1 MLVGRRMEHYLG
13 DASCG
18 THKSTRSGLRT
29 SPITGTKFSS
39 LVFLFQFQTEI
50 MHRGLSGVEANQLL
64 NREMSQL
71 ATDLAT
77 DTAGGSRDKHGLPF
91 QQIADFVQI
100 NMDLLTTQQILD
112 TDLTDR
118 TLSPHLHVAPPSP
131 ELPTVFN
138 EACSQ

>member
-1 MLVGRRMEHYLG
+1 
-13 DASCG
+13 
-18 THKSTRSGLRT
+18 
-29 SPITGTKFSS
+29 
-39 LVFLFQFQTEI
+39 

-118 TLSPHLHVAPPSP
+118 TLRLTS
-131 ELPTVFN
+131 T
-138 EACSQ
+138 

>member
-1 MLVGRRMEHYLG
+1 MLVGRRMEHHLG
-13 DASCG
+13 VPVAEHIIHTVRAANIAD
-18 THKSTRSGLRT
+18 HRNKVQ
-29 SPITGTKFSS
+29 F

-50 MHRGLSGVEANQLL
+50 MHRSLSGVEANQLL

-77 DTAGGSRDKHGLPF
+77 DTTGGSRDKHSLPF
-91 QQIADFVQI
+91 QQIADLIQI

-118 TLSPHLHVAPPSP
+118 TLRLTS
-131 ELPTVFN
+131 T
-138 EACSQ
+138 

>member
-1 MLVGRRMEHYLG
+1 
-13 DASCG
+13 
-18 THKSTRSGLRT
+18 
-29 SPITGTKFSS
+29 
-39 LVFLFQFQTEI
+39 

-77 DTAGGSRDKHGLPF
+77 DTAGGSRDKHSLPF
-91 QQIADFVQI
+91 QQIADLIQI

-118 TLSPHLHVAPPSP
+118 TLRLTS
-131 ELPTVFN
+131 T
-138 EACSQ
+138 

>member
-1 MLVGRRMEHYLG
+1 MEHHLG
-13 DASCG
+13 VPVAEHIIH
-18 THKSTRSGLRT
+18 TVRT
-29 SPITGTKFSS
+29 ADIADHRDKVQF

-77 DTAGGSRDKHGLPF
+77 DTAGSSRDKHGLPF

-118 TLSPHLHVAPPSP
+118 TLHLTS
-131 ELPTVFN
+131 T
-138 EACSQ
+138 

>member
-1 MLVGRRMEHYLG
+1 
-13 DASCG
+13 
-18 THKSTRSGLRT
+18 
-29 SPITGTKFSS
+29 
-39 LVFLFQFQTEI
+39 
-50 MHRGLSGVEANQLL
+50 
-64 NREMSQL
+64 MSQL

-118 TLSPHLHVAPPSP
+118 TLRLTS
-131 ELPTVFN
+131 T
-138 EACSQ
+138 

>member
-1 MLVGRRMEHYLG
+1 MEHHLG
-13 DASCG
+13 VPVAEHIIH
-18 THKSTRSGLRT
+18 TVRT
-29 SPITGTKFSS
+29 ADIADHRDKVQF

-77 DTAGGSRDKHGLPF
+77 NTTGGSRDKHGLPF
-91 QQIADFVQI
+91 QQIADLIQI

-118 TLSPHLHVAPPSP
+118 TLRLTS
-131 ELPTVFN
+131 T
-138 EACSQ
+138 

>member
-1 MLVGRRMEHYLG
+1 
-13 DASCG
+13 
-18 THKSTRSGLRT
+18 
-29 SPITGTKFSS
+29 
-39 LVFLFQFQTEI
+39 

-77 DTAGGSRDKHGLPF
+77 DTAGRDKHGLPF
-91 QQIADFVQI
+91 QQIADLIQI

-118 TLSPHLHVAPPSP
+118 TLRLTS
-131 ELPTVFN
+131 T
-138 EACSQ
+138 